1 MPVGNFLT
9 ISSIYQSWYFGIFK
23 LLFFPLAASH
33 DICITMHVPDVSIQ
47 HRGFPSVNCASH
59 PRAVCAGDLSALGDW
74 SRRGVESLAV
84 LAMGKALPVK
94 ALPFMFSF
102 TR

>member
-1 MPVGNFLT
+1 
-9 ISSIYQSWYFGIFK
+9 
-23 LLFFPLAASH
+23 
-33 DICITMHVPDVSIQ
+33 MHAPDVNIQ
-47 HRGFPSVNCASH
+47 HGGFPSVNCASH